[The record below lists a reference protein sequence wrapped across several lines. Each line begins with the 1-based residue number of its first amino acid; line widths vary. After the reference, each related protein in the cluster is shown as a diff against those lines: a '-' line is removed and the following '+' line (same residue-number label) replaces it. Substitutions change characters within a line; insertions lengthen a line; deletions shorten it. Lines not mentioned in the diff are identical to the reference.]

1 MPASMTGYGRA
12 EVVEKDW
19 ALVWEV
25 KSVNGR
31 YLDAKWRMPGSLRSL
46 EKQFDTILRK
56 YGKRGRV
63 DVALNLEVTGS
74 ELLGVRLNKPH
85 VMAMLG
91 QMNELADELGQEF
104 TPDLNR
110 IMSSSWLWKDGES
123 KTDPALAEALKK
135 GLKKACAD
143 WNESRLIEGKAMA
156 DDMLGRIDTLNELAE
171 KIGTRVPEVLVEK
184 KAALTERMTELLTA
198 SEADVAEDR
207 VLQEIAVLTDK
218 LDVSEEL
225 TRLAEHLKRMR
236 EVIGREGEIGKR
248 LDFLCQETFRE
259 INTCGNKSQNAD
271 ISGLT
276 VEFKAELE
284 KIREQVQNV
293 E

>member
-12 EVVEKDW
+12 EVVDKNW

-31 YLDAKWRMPGSLRSL
+31 YLDAKWRMPGSMKSL
-46 EKQFDTILRK
+46 EQEFEKILR
-56 YGKRGRV
+56 GHGARGRV
-63 DVALNLEVTGS
+63 DLSLNLELTAS
-74 ELLGVRLNKPH
+74 ELLGVKLNAPQVK
-85 VMAMLG
+85 AMIG
-91 QMNELADELGQEF
+91 QMEKLAAELGQEF
-104 TPDLNR
+104 APDLNR
-110 IMSSSWLWKDGES
+110 IMTASWLWRDSEGEP
-123 KTDPALAEALKK
+123 DPALSEALKS
-135 GLKKACAD
+135 GLEQACAD
-143 WNESRLIEGKAMA
+143 WNESRRVEGAAMA
-156 DDMLGRIDTLNELAE
+156 RDLLARIDVLEGLAGRIAQG
-171 KIGTRVPEVLVEK
+171 IPPVLEEK
-184 KAALTERMTELLTA
+184 KAALVERITELLAA
-198 SEADVAEDR
+198 SEAEVAEDR
-207 VLQEIAVLTDK
+207 ALQEVAVLTDK

-236 EVIGREGEIGKR
+236 EVLGREGEIGKR

-259 INTCGNKSQNAD
+259 INTCGNKAQSAD

-284 KIREQVQNV
+284 KCREQVQNI